1 MRHLVLS
8 LALIVSTLG
17 LPTFA
22 LRASV
27 GRPAIPAAQVHE
39 LPNVPLVSSGWQ
51 EKFWTHADGT
61 KFHYLEW
68 GTGTPVI
75 LIHGSGGTA
84 LNWMMNGLG
93 ASLAKTN
100 RVLAIDMRGHGQTV
114 GPDGKRQRRTPN
126 MDLDVLAFMD
136 AMKIQRAHI
145 GGFSMGG
152 SITSQLMARAPER
165 FITAHFGGS
174 GVREDENSEFAKLIP
189 PDPTGTAPLDAEA
202 RKLYQA
208 RQASEAAKAGV
219 ANANDESQLSSQPVP
234 AAVARPP
241 LELKKID
248 FPDSRRRRRVRPAVH
263 AHAPPVAGGAELPA
277 RDPEEPRAPVV
288 LHGRHRAGAVSG
300 CVDEF
305 HRQQQP
311 EAIGTRRTWPRLSAS
326 SRRCVVFERAPAV
339 SSFRSPD
346 STPRTSCSRSFF
358 HQELR
363 ELPALGL
370 TLERHVFDYGLEV
383 QEVPQ
388 GLSITK
394 RQEPSA

>member
-1 MRHLVLS
+1 MRKQAFL
-8 LALIVSTLG
+8 LG
-17 LPTFA
+17 LI
-22 LRASV
+22 LSASILADRV
-27 GRPAIPAAQVHE
+27 SAQGHE

-61 KFHYLEW
+61 KFHYFEW

-93 ASLAKTN
+93 ASLATTN

-152 SITSQLMARAPER
+152 SITSQLMARASER

-174 GVREDENSEFAKLIP
+174 GVREDENSEFAKQVP

-208 RQASEAAKAGV
+208 RQAAEAAKAGV
-219 ANANDESQLSSQPVP
+219 SNGNDESQLSSQPVP
-234 AAVARPP
+234 AAVTRPP
-241 LELKKID
+241 LDLKKIS
-248 FPDSRRRRRVRPAVH
+248 FPILAVVGEFDQPYTRTHRLWREAPNFQRVILRNRGHLSSYMAGL
-263 AHAPPVAGGAELPA
+263 APELY
-277 RDPEEPRAPVV
+277 RDA
-288 LHGRHRAGAVSG
+288 LTTFIVSNNPK
-300 CVDEF
+300 
-305 HRQQQP
+305 H
-311 EAIGTRRTWPRLSAS
+311 
-326 SRRCVVFERAPAV
+326 
-339 SSFRSPD
+339 
-346 STPRTSCSRSFF
+346 
-358 HQELR
+358 
-363 ELPALGL
+363 
-370 TLERHVFDYGLEV
+370 
-383 QEVPQ
+383 
-388 GLSITK
+388 
-394 RQEPSA
+394 